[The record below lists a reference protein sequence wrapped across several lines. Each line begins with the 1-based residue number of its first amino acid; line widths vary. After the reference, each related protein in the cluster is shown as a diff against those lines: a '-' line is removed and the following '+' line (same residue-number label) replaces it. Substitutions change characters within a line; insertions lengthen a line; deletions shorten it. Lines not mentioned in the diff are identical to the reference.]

1 VTNAPNPATRDTL
14 PVSHWSDEMP
24 SKADRS
30 AGGRA
35 AWALPPKPS
44 FMDNDILPLS
54 RSILMIRTW
63 TFCPASTT
71 LDTSSTK
78 PSVSCEMWT
87 KPSAFSP
94 VGSVTDTKAPK
105 DAILRTVPSSQ
116 SSDEMASKAVK
127 SAGFLGPPPPSS
139 RPSIIV
145 SPNLPSSRKPLIQ
158 TSTSCPSSK

>member
-1 VTNAPNPATRDTL
+1 VTNAPKPATRATL

-35 AWALPPKPS
+35 AWVLSPKPA
-44 FMDNDILPLS
+44 FMDKDILPLS
-54 RSILMIRTW
+54 RSTLWIRTL
-63 TFCPASTT
+63 TLCPGSTM

-78 PSVSCEMWT
+78 PSASCEMWT
-87 KPSAFSP
+87 RPSALSP

-105 DAILRTVPSSQ
+105 DAIFRTVPSSQ

-145 SPNLPSSRKPLIQ
+145 SPNLPSSRNPLIQ